1 MIEKLEQLIGNTYL
15 YENQQIKIQKV
26 KKVSATFVV
35 ITDKR
40 TFNMYEA
47 EAHEF
52 IAKLKQVNTFK
63 NMNTDITEAPKE
75 DKMQQIIFDAIAK
88 VKNNKE
94 YIQQANAISNL
105 TAQLINIKKLELQ
118 MLNKK

>member
-1 MIEKLEQLIGNTYL
+1 MIEKLEQLIGNVYL

-40 TFNMYEA
+40 TFNMYES

-52 IAKLKQVNTFK
+52 ITKLKQVNTFK
-63 NMNTDITEAPKE
+63 NMSTEVTEIPKE
-75 DKMQQIIFDAIAK
+75 DKMQQIIFDAIAR
-88 VKNNKE
+88 VKNDKE

-105 TAQLINIKKLELQ
+105 TTQLINIKKLELQ
-118 MLNKK
+118 MLSKK